1 MKATLNRQEHPKKF
15 THSQIE
21 EIKKEQKNK
30 KWEPKK
36 KSYQSNEMKMN
47 NKK

>member
-15 THSQIE
+15 THSQVE

-30 KWEPKK
+30 KQEPKRRAI
-36 KSYQSNEMKMN
+36 NPMR
-47 NKK
+47 